1 MRSAASQIDIGHDRK
16 EKCSIDLSFVTIL
29 HGSFVSFLAFFA
41 ACSNHM
47 KPAYV
52 GRTLHNRKTVYTYS
66 DSRV

>member
-16 EKCSIDLSFVTIL
+16 EKCSIDLSFVTLL

-52 GRTLHNRKTVYTYS
+52 G
-66 DSRV
+66 